1 MITIRKVEAWE
12 TSDGVKHSTHEMAL
26 QHLANTELLDLLVRD
41 DRTRDQAQDLLNDIG
56 NYRKELRAWLDACDA
71 MERASFK

>member
-1 MITIRKVEAWE
+1 MIIKKVEVWE
-12 TSDGVKHSTHEMAL
+12 TSDGVKHTTHEMAL
-26 QHLANTELLDLLVRD
+26 QHLANEELLDLLVRD

-56 NYRKELRAWLDACDA
+56 NYRKGLRAWLDACDA